1 MAETI
6 ADLLN
11 RTTVEAGVKRIWGVT
26 GDSLNAFN
34 DSLRKSGK
42 IDWMHVRNEEAGAFA
57 AGAEAA
63 ATGALAVCAGSCGP
77 GNLHLI
83 NGLYDCH
90 RNHVPVLA
98 IAAHIPSSEI
108 GTGYFG
114 KPIPPSCSA
123 NAAISVRWCRTPSR
137 CPNCSTA
144 PSAPRS
150 ASVGWRCW
158 SFPATS
164 PCRRRRR
171 RAWFPSRR
179 WPHRASCPT
188 TACWRRSRSCSTDR
202 KR

>member
-1 MAETI
+1 MSKTI

-11 RTTVEAGVKRIWGVT
+11 DTLVEAGVKRIWGVT

-34 DSLRKSGK
+34 DSMRRSGE
-42 IDWMHVRNEEAGAFA
+42 IAWMHVRNEEAGAFA

-108 GTGYFG
+108 GLNYFQETH
-114 KPIPPSCSA
+114 PTELFRECSHF
-123 NAAISVRWCRTPSR
+123 CEML
-137 CPNCSTA
+137 
-144 PSAPRS
+144 
-150 ASVGWRCW
+150 
-158 SFPATS
+158 TS
-164 PCRRRRR
+164 PQ
-171 RAWFPSRR
+171 
-179 WPHRASCPT
+179 
-188 TACWRRSRSCSTDR
+188 
-202 KR
+202 